1 MWLLGGAI
9 KGSSVNLHL
18 GGFFMSEHIIE
29 AVSPTAIYE
38 ELIAAYIGA
47 NYCSGQGD
55 SEFCLK
61 IGVYSEQLS
70 QMYAKTGSNS
80 AVFITAYNPYSQ
92 IQPKEI
98 NEAAHKSLLTD
109 LAVSSIYW
117 VEGMGY
123 DINSDWQEASFL
135 ALGISLE
142 LGSQIGTQ
150 YGQNAIV
157 WAGEDA
163 IPKLVLLR

>member
-1 MWLLGGAI
+1 
-9 KGSSVNLHL
+9 
-18 GGFFMSEHIIE
+18 MSEHIIE

-55 SEFCLK
+55 REFCLF
-61 IGVYSEQLS
+61 IGVYSEQLY

-92 IQPKEI
+92 IQSKEI
-98 NEAAHKSLLTD
+98 NETAHKSLLTD

-117 VEGMGY
+117 FEGMGH
-123 DINSDWQEASFL
+123 DTNSDWREASVL
-135 ALGISLE
+135 ALGVSLD
-142 LGSQIGTQ
+142 LGSQFGTK

-157 WAGEDA
+157 WAGADA

>member
-1 MWLLGGAI
+1 MWLPGGAI
-9 KGSSVNLHL
+9 KGSSINLHL

-29 AVSPTAIYE
+29 AVSPTAISQ

-55 SEFCLK
+55 SEFCLN
-61 IGVYSEQLS
+61 IGVCSEQLS
-70 QMYAKTGSNS
+70 QMYAKTRSNS
-80 AVFITAYNPYSQ
+80 AVFITDYNPYSQ
-92 IQPKEI
+92 IQPKEL

-109 LAVSSIYW
+109 LAGSSTYW
-117 VEGMGY
+117 VEGMGH
-123 DINSDWQEASFL
+123 DTNSDWREASVL

-142 LGSQIGTQ
+142 LGSQFGIK

-157 WAGEDA
+157 WAGADA

>member
-1 MWLLGGAI
+1 
-9 KGSSVNLHL
+9 
-18 GGFFMSEHIIE
+18 MSEHIIE
-29 AVSPTAIYE
+29 VVTPTAINE
-38 ELIAAYIGA
+38 ELIAAYKGA

-55 SEFCLK
+55 SEFCLF

-92 IQPKEI
+92 IQSKEI
-98 NEAAHKSLLTD
+98 NETAHKSLLTD

-117 VEGMGY
+117 VEGMGH
-123 DINSDWQEASFL
+123 DTNSDWWEASVL
-135 ALGISLE
+135 ALGVSLE
-142 LGSQIGTQ
+142 LGSQLGTK

-157 WAGEDA
+157 WACADA